1 MNMKSIIMM
10 GRLIIPFG
18 TEQICPHAYEG
29 NMRIRSVTVSGSVKT
44 IGTRAFADCTN
55 LTSITLCEGIET
67 IESNAFTGCT
77 NLKSIQLPASIKQIT
92 GWAFYGSGLQ
102 KPILRASGR
111 VLVFCPQAAAGTE
124 YTVPESVREIGMQA
138 FAELHNLQRVILP
151 EGLQII
157 RERAFIDCEL
167 ESVSFPG
174 GIKRIESGAF
184 YNCKKLKNIAGLQK
198 SDPVEYADE
207 FWRIQGKRLTVT
219 YGTDQPQIRHWDE
232 PEFQNIARKCAE
244 GDSAAMYEMV
254 EYFHH
259 KSLEYP
265 DTVFYVRT
273 ANFWLYRSY
282 QYGNQEAKLA
292 LTKWINA
299 HPGEQLRTPKLS
311 NRLEG
316 TMGGYMLNAIGFLD
330 FKEDREYTLHG
341 VDEEGLVLV
350 DSYESEDGPDED
362 GFGCETYY
370 DWWFFDDCLNSIPE
384 IPFLHS
390 YSSNDMWSKSAEEK
404 LSDMHEQAVKLKKRK
419 FVELI

>member
-1 MNMKSIIMM
+1 MNMKSVIIM
-10 GRLIIPFG
+10 GRLIIPSG
-18 TEQICPHAYEG
+18 TEEICPCAYEG
-29 NMRIRSVTVSGSVKT
+29 NMNIRSVTVPGTVKT
-44 IGTRAFADCTN
+44 IGIRGFADCKN

-102 KPILRASGR
+102 KPVLRESGR
-111 VLVFCPQAAAGTE
+111 ILVFCPPTAAGTE

-138 FAELHNLQRVILP
+138 FAELHNLQRIILP

-157 RERAFIDCEL
+157 RERAFIACGF
-167 ESVSFPG
+167 ESVSLPKS
-174 GIKRIESGAF
+174 IKHIEAGAF
-184 YNCKKLKNIAGLQK
+184 YDCEKLKDITGLQK

-207 FWRIQGKRLTVT
+207 FWRIKGKRLTVR
-219 YGTDQPQIRHWDE
+219 YGTDEPQIRHWNK

-244 GDSAAMYEMV
+244 GDSTAMYEMM

-265 DTVFYVRT
+265 DTVFYVRA

-282 QYGNQEAKLA
+282 QYGNQQAKLSLA
-292 LTKWINA
+292 KWLNV
-299 HPGEQLRTPKLS
+299 HPGQQLRTPKLS
-311 NRLEG
+311 NSLGG
-316 TMGGYMLNAIGFLD
+316 TMEGYMLNAMGFLD

-341 VDEEGLVLV
+341 VDDEGLVLV

-362 GFGCETYY
+362 GFGRETYY
-370 DWWFFDDCLNSIPE
+370 DWWFFDECLNSIPQ

-390 YSSNDMWSKSAEEK
+390 YSSNDMRSKSAKEK
-404 LSDMHEQAVKLKKRK
+404 LSHMHEQAVKLRKRK
-419 FVELI
+419 NVKLI